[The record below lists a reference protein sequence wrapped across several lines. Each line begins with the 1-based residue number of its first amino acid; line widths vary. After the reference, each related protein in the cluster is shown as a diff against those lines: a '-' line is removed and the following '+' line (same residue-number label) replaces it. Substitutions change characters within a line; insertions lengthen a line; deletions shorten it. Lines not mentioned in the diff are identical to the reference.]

1 MINELRQLSIAMEK
15 AGVSAHSWH
24 RKYKL
29 IPNVTVKNPCVQ
41 IIFSSGE
48 IKRIRSVSKGQAAT
62 IRKYGSNQGTFPGLN
77 LVPLYRITDEN
88 IKKEIRALKG
98 EAINE
103 EIISKIKSWCVQDN
117 WNENFINKYR
127 VSMKATPEELNKKIK
142 NRASCEELFV
152 LMEEVNSY
160 GEAQKL
166 RNELEKIVFEQ
177 LRQNDEVQF
186 ALQVLFHQGSEGKK
200 PNDDAGTLST
210 ILDCEELIESG
221 YSTAEIR
228 FTEKLNTALLEA
240 ESEVKEGELEDQVPD
255 AFEEMFLPIE
265 EPMPSVKLAGG
276 FSAILRT
283 MYKGQPCH
291 ERYGKIGSAT
301 YPISFKN
308 RTALHGAL
316 SWIGSA
322 ERRDKTWT
330 NVDKDE
336 ILFAYPYILPEI
348 IGDYVSIFKSSKGG
362 SSNSEADLGFE
373 AEAKRLVEELSKT
386 RMPGTDSNAN
396 RLRVF
401 ILKKIDT
408 GRTKVVYTR
417 VTDPNELEAQSE
429 AWTLGC
435 RNIPESRFGEPSI
448 LFPLRIADVLNRVW
462 KQDGTTAT
470 DNFKPVP
477 RYHGVELLLES
488 EEPVQRDLYMLV
500 QAGVALAPYLGTHIH
515 EKLGERMWWNVK
527 DMLSLMG
534 LMLYRLG
541 IRKEQYMNKFPYQY
555 GQLLKVSDEL
565 HALYCNVVRNGDVP
579 PQLAGSGLYQAAV
592 DSPVR
597 ALRQLGQR
605 MNPYIT
611 WAKYYRTK
619 NVPEV
624 GKESWR
630 AGWLL
635 SLYEKIANAL
645 YAEWVQGGT
654 ETEKKIKFDDAEK
667 AQLFIGYLAS
677 FPKSDKKDGD
687 ASTLDEEVMIE
698 SKEAQN
704 E

>member
-1 MINELRQLSIAMEK
+1 MEK
-15 AGVSAHSWH
+15 AGVSAQSWH

-41 IIFSSGE
+41 IIFSSGK
-48 IKRIRSVSKGQAAT
+48 IKGIRGVDKGQAAT

-88 IKKEIRALKG
+88 IKKELRALKDEVITG
-98 EAINE
+98 ELLD
-103 EIISKIKSWCVQDN
+103 KIKLYCYEDN
-117 WNENFINKYR
+117 WNENFLKKYMI
-127 VSMKATPEELNKKIK
+127 SMKAVPEELNDKIK
-142 NRASCEELFV
+142 NKESCEELFT
-152 LMEEVNSY
+152 LMEEVKAYSD
-160 GEAQKL
+160 AQKL
-166 RNELEKIVFEQ
+166 HNELEKVVFER

-186 ALQVLFHQGSEGKK
+186 ALQVLFHQGSEEKE
-200 PNDDAGTLST
+200 PNDDTGTLST

-221 YSTAEIR
+221 YSTTGIS
-228 FTEKLNTALLEA
+228 FTQKLNEALMEADSEARDEA
-240 ESEVKEGELEDQVPD
+240 EGNQIPD
-255 AFEEMFLPIE
+255 AFGEMFTPIE
-265 EPMPSVKLAGG
+265 EPMPSVKLARG
-276 FSAILRT
+276 IDVTLRT
-283 MYKGQPCH
+283 MFRGQPCQ
-291 ERYGKIGSAT
+291 ERYGRIENAT
-301 YPISFKN
+301 YPISPKM
-308 RTALHGAL
+308 RTSLQAALI
-316 SWIGSA
+316 WIGSA
-322 ERRDKTWT
+322 ERKDKTWK

-336 ILFAYPYILPEI
+336 LLFAYPYILPDI
-348 IGDYVSIFKSSKGG
+348 PVDYVSIFNSSRGV
-362 SSNSEADLGFE
+362 SSDLEADLGFE
-373 AEAKRLVEELSKT
+373 AEAKRLIEELNKT
-386 RMPGTDSNAN
+386 RIPDTDSNAN

-401 ILKKIDT
+401 ILKKIDKA
-408 GRTKVVYTR
+408 RTKVLYTR

-435 RNIPESRFGEPSI
+435 RNIPESRFGEPSV

-645 YAEWVQGGT
+645 YAEWVQGDT

-667 AQLFIGYLAS
+667 AQLFIGYLVVAEKY
-677 FPKSDKKDGD
+677 FNR
-687 ASTLDEEVMIE
+687 L
-698 SKEAQN
+698 
-704 E
+704 

>member
-15 AGVSAHSWH
+15 AGVSAQSWH

-41 IIFSSGE
+41 IIFSSGK
-48 IKRIRSVSKGQAAT
+48 IKRIRSVDKGQAAT

-98 EAINE
+98 EAITE
-103 EIISKIKSWCVQDN
+103 EIIGKIKSWCKKDNDN
-117 WNENFINKYR
+117 WNEKFLKKYMI
-127 VSMKATPEELNKKIK
+127 SMEAVPDELNVKIK
-142 NRASCEELFV
+142 NRASCGELFT
-152 LMEEVNSY
+152 LMEEVKAYSD
-160 GEAQKL
+160 AQKL
-166 RNELEKIVFEQ
+166 HNELEKIVFEQ
-177 LRQNDEVQF
+177 LKQNDEVQF
-186 ALQVLFHQGSEGKK
+186 ALQVLFHQGSEEKD
-200 PNDDAGTLST
+200 PNDDTGTLST
-210 ILDCEELIESG
+210 ILDCEELIGSG
-221 YSTAEIR
+221 YSTTGIK
-228 FTEKLNTALLEA
+228 FTQKLNEALMKADSEARDEA
-240 ESEVKEGELEDQVPD
+240 EENQIPD
-255 AFEEMFLPIE
+255 AFGEMFTPIE

-276 FSAILRT
+276 IDVTLRT
-283 MYKGQPCH
+283 MFKGQPCQ
-291 ERYGKIGSAT
+291 ERYGRIENAT
-301 YPISFKN
+301 YPISPDM
-308 RTALHGAL
+308 RTSLQAALI
-316 SWIGSA
+316 WIGSA

-336 ILFAYPYILPEI
+336 ILFAYPYVLPEI
-348 IGDYVSIFKSSKGG
+348 IGDYVSIFKASKSG
-362 SSNSEADLGFE
+362 SSDIEADLGFE
-373 AEAKRLVEELSKT
+373 AEAKRLVEELNKT
-386 RMPGTDSNAN
+386 RIPGTDSNAN

-401 ILKKIDT
+401 ILKKIDKA
-408 GRTKVVYTR
+408 RTKVIYTR
-417 VTDPNELEAQSE
+417 VTDPNELESQSE

-435 RNIPESRFGEPSI
+435 RNIPESRFGEPSV

-488 EEPVQRDLYMLV
+488 EEPVQRGLYMLV

-534 LMLYRLG
+534 LMLYRLD

-565 HALYCNVVRNGDVP
+565 HSLYCNVVRNGDVP

-645 YAEWVQGGT
+645 YAEWMQGDN
-654 ETEKKIKFDDAEK
+654 ETDKKVKFNDAEK

-677 FPKSDKKDGD
+677 FPKSEKKDGD
-687 ASTLDEEVMIE
+687 VSAANEEVMIE
-698 SKEAQN
+698 SKEA
-704 E
+704 